1 MRAVFNREE
10 LLVLLQDFHELSGI
24 RTVVFDEWG
33 LDYLSV
39 PDGLPRYC
47 RMIRSTP
54 QGALGC
60 RV

>member
-33 LDYLSV
+33 LDYLS
-39 PDGLPRYC
+39 PTAFRATAG
-47 RMIRSTP
+47 
-54 QGALGC
+54 
-60 RV
+60 